1 MRRCLDTP
9 YPGSHFFWKRYAPS
23 SGTSNSRGSGE
34 NNGIAVA
41 AAAATA
47 AVNSNSLILHNMSKW
62 KLEQL
67 GTLSFEW
74 LCLLFFPICSLT
86 AHLYGHVSFFFK
98 TISLPISHV

>member
-67 GTLSFEW
+67 E
-74 LCLLFFPICSLT
+74 
-86 AHLYGHVSFFFK
+86 
-98 TISLPISHV
+98 SHVQLLQDAKQPIPQTVALLLAEARIHKEK